1 MTKDQYW
8 KSHVKKNPRLENEDD
23 NVTLKVSALRKL
35 MEEAFDKGSDYQRE
49 LSKSIRDMMNNLGG
63 PFGGV

>member
-23 NVTLKVSALRKL
+23 NVTLKVSTLRKL